1 MMRIAYIDHT
11 ARWSGG
17 EVALYNVL
25 TNIGEHIDPLVILAE
40 EGDLAERLRQRN
52 IDVRIVPLDDSI
64 RNRGRNAVNLGAPVA
79 AYQLLAYGRKLAPLL
94 REEKVVCVHTNSLK
108 SALYGAVA
116 AKSAKLPLIW
126 HIRDHIGPP
135 YLKPIVAKGIRLMSR
150 FLPNGVIANSKSTLS
165 ALELPPDKKTLV
177 VYSAFAKAITARDV
191 SANARDDDSFNV
203 VLVGRLAEWKGQHIL
218 LEAARSF
225 LPDKRVKFWLAGDA
239 LFGEEE
245 YKSRLESTMREYG
258 LDNVNLLGHVDDIQG
273 LMQRCDLLIHT
284 SITPEPF
291 GQVIIEGMAA
301 GLPVIASNEGGP
313 RETVVPGETG
323 LLIEPGDPAK
333 LEAAIRWMLEHP
345 QERQQ
350 MGEKGMERVKKHF
363 VIENTVKDI
372 VHYYKGL
379 LAGV

>member
-1 MMRIAYIDHT
+1 MMRVAYIDHT

-17 EVALYNVL
+17 EVALYNIL

-40 EGDLAERLRQRN
+40 EGDLADRLQRD

-64 RNRGRNAVNLGAPVA
+64 RNRGRNAVNLGAPA
-79 AYQLLAYGRKLAPLL
+79 AAFRLLAYGRKLAPLL

-108 SALYGAVA
+108 SALYGTVA

-177 VYSAFAKAITARDV
+177 VYSAFAKAITARDTAAH
-191 SANARDDDSFNV
+191 SRGDDSFNV

-225 LPDKRVKFWLAGDA
+225 LPDQRVKFWLAGDA

-245 YKSRLESTMREYG
+245 YKQRLESTMREYG
-258 LDNVNLLGHVDDIQG
+258 LANVNLLGHVDDIQG

-291 GQVIIEGMAA
+291 GQVIIEGMVA

-313 RETVVPGETG
+313 KETVVPHETG

-333 LEAAIRWMLEHP
+333 LEEAIRWMLEHP

-350 MGEKGMERVKKHF
+350 MGERGMERVKKHF

>member
-1 MMRIAYIDHT
+1 MMRVAYIDHT

-17 EVALYNVL
+17 EVALYNIL

-40 EGDLAERLRQRN
+40 EGDLADRLRQRD
-52 IDVRIVPLDDSI
+52 IDVRIIPLDDSI
-64 RNRGRNAVNLGAPVA
+64 RNRGRNAVNLGAPA
-79 AYQLLAYGRKLAPLL
+79 AAFRLLAYGRKLAPLL

-177 VYSAFAKAITARDV
+177 VYSAFAKAITARDTAAD
-191 SANARDDDSFNV
+191 SRGDDSFNV

-225 LPDKRVKFWLAGDA
+225 LPDQRVKFWLAGDA

-245 YKSRLESTMREYG
+245 YKQRLESTMREYG
-258 LDNVNLLGHVDDIQG
+258 LANVNLLGHVDDIQG

-313 RETVVPGETG
+313 KETVVPHETG

-333 LEAAIRWMLEHP
+333 LEEAIRWMLEHP

-350 MGEKGMERVKKHF
+350 MGERGMERVKKHF

>member
-1 MMRIAYIDHT
+1 M
-11 ARWSGG
+11 
-17 EVALYNVL
+17 
-25 TNIGEHIDPLVILAE
+25 
-40 EGDLAERLRQRN
+40 
-52 IDVRIVPLDDSI
+52 
-64 RNRGRNAVNLGAPVA
+64 
-79 AYQLLAYGRKLAPLL
+79 
-94 REEKVVCVHTNSLK
+94 
-108 SALYGAVA
+108 
-116 AKSAKLPLIW
+116 
-126 HIRDHIGPP
+126 
-135 YLKPIVAKGIRLMSR
+135 
-150 FLPNGVIANSKSTLS
+150 
-165 ALELPPDKKTLV
+165 
-177 VYSAFAKAITARDV
+177 
-191 SANARDDDSFNV
+191 
-203 VLVGRLAEWKGQHIL
+203 
-218 LEAARSF
+218 
-225 LPDKRVKFWLAGDA
+225 KFWLAGDA

-245 YKSRLESTMREYG
+245 YKRRLESTMREYG

-313 RETVVPGETG
+313 RETVVPNETG

-333 LEAAIRWMLEHP
+333 LEEAIRWMLEHP

-350 MGEKGMERVKKHF
+350 MGDKGMERVKKHF

>member
-1 MMRIAYIDHT
+1 MMRVAYIDHT

-17 EVALYNVL
+17 EVALYNIL

-40 EGDLAERLRQRN
+40 EGDLADRLRQRD

-64 RNRGRNAVNLGAPVA
+64 RNRGRNAVNLGAPA
-79 AYQLLAYGRKLAPLL
+79 AAFRLLAYGRKLAPLL

-177 VYSAFAKAITARDV
+177 VYSAFAKAITARD
-191 SANARDDDSFNV
+191 SAAQLRSDDSFNV

-225 LPDKRVKFWLAGDA
+225 LPDQRVKFWLAGDA

-245 YKSRLESTMREYG
+245 YKQRLESTMREYG
-258 LDNVNLLGHVDDIQG
+258 LTNVNLMGHVDDIQG

-313 RETVVPGETG
+313 KETVVPNETG

-333 LEAAIRWMLEHP
+333 LEEAIRWMLEHP

-350 MGEKGMERVKKHF
+350 MGERGMERVKKHF

>member
-1 MMRIAYIDHT
+1 MLRIAYIDHT

-17 EVALYNVL
+17 EVALYNIL

-40 EGDLAERLRQRN
+40 EGDLADRLRQRN

-64 RNRGRNAVNLGAPVA
+64 RNRGRNAVNLGAPA
-79 AYQLLAYGRKLAPLL
+79 AYRLLAYGKKLAPLL

-108 SALYGAVA
+108 SAFYGAVA
-116 AKSAKLPLIW
+116 AKSAKVPLIW

-177 VYSAFAKAITARDV
+177 VYSAFAKAITARDAT
-191 SANARDDDSFNV
+191 ANSRDDDSFNV

-245 YKSRLESTMREYG
+245 YKRRLESTMREYG

-313 RETVVPGETG
+313 KETVVPNETG

-333 LEAAIRWMLEHP
+333 LEEAIRWMLEHP
-345 QERQQ
+345 QERQH
-350 MGEKGMERVKKHF
+350 MGDKGMERVRKHF